1 MAIVV
6 AVVVVAAV
14 GGVVACAV
22 RARSHSSAEVL
33 EPLLAET
40 YRRYSEEDRRL
51 DKPQSVV

>member
-6 AVVVVAAV
+6 AVVVVVAV